1 MLIGRSQKYPG
12 TRKMIFCLVLI
23 FVCWSGEGLRQTIV
37 KAAVV
42 TVGYCVTVSVVAPVL
57 RTIFFLNSEFSFG
70 EKNVREKVAVAF

>member
-1 MLIGRSQKYPG
+1 M
-12 TRKMIFCLVLI
+12 
-23 FVCWSGEGLRQTIV
+23 